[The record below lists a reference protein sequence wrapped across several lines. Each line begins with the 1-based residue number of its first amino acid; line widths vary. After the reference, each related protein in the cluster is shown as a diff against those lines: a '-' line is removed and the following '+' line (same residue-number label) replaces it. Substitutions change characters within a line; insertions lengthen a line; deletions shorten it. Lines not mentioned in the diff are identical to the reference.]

1 MEARLQYMSMI
12 NKSCIYCGI
21 LRGKE
26 GIYGWIIYRKIQNID
41 RNLIRWTNRLVAELM
56 KGLVIVWSGT
66 ISRNIKNNI
75 IKVIAYLHIFYIETE
90 IPLLMVNC

>member
-12 NKSCIYCGI
+12 NKSCIYI
-21 LRGKE
+21 FWYLRGKE

-56 KGLVIVWSGT
+56 KGLVIV
-66 ISRNIKNNI
+66 
-75 IKVIAYLHIFYIETE
+75 
-90 IPLLMVNC
+90 

>member
-41 RNLIRWTNRLVAELM
+41 RNLIRWTNRLVAELINE
-56 KGLVIVWSGT
+56 GVGNSVE
-66 ISRNIKNNI
+66 RNYFSEHK
-75 IKVIAYLHIFYIETE
+75 E
-90 IPLLMVNC
+90 